1 MWGSTALGC
10 WWTSAE
16 KKTQNPTGGCK
27 PPQLFFSVGTDSV
40 FFRVPTLASVA
51 DYEPRRPDFM
61 EVAGGLL
68 ARTGGGVGGCGCWA
82 LVASGTAWDGACGP
96 FFFLEKSGISF
107 FRFTEST
114 SSRG

>member
-1 MWGSTALGC
+1 MVDERR
-10 WWTSAE
+10 E
-16 KKTQNPTGGCK
+16 KDPESYGRLQAAATV
-27 PPQLFFSVGTDSV
+27 FFGRYRLSV
-40 FFRVPTLASVA
+40 FGVPTFASVA
-51 DYEPRRPDFM
+51 DYEPRRPDFI

-68 ARTGGGVGGCGCWA
+68 ARTGGGAGGCGCWP

-107 FRFTEST
+107 FRFTWST